1 MCDLWILEW
10 TTIKEK
16 QMEKFEHDIINITVS
31 MLSFLE
37 MIIDIAIIRS
47 LSRETKYSG
56 VKC

>member
-1 MCDLWILEW
+1 
-10 TTIKEK
+10 
-16 QMEKFEHDIINITVS
+16 MEKFEHDIINITVS